1 MPSRTLSIVA
11 LVVALVAAAALFF
24 VGNGL
29 PTEWALPLAV
39 AVPVLGAVSLAGAIK
54 TRANGLT
61 IAAAFVTFALIP
73 LLYVLTVVIA
83 GP

>member
-11 LVVALVAAAALFF
+11 LVVALF

-54 TRANGLT
+54 ARANGLT

>member
-61 IAAAFVTFALIP
+61 IAAFVTFALIP

-83 GP
+83 EP